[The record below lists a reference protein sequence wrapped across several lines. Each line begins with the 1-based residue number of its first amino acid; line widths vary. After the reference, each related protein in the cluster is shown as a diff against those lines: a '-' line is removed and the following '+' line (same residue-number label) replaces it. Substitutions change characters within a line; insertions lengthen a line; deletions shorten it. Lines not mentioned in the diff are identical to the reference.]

1 MSDASRSLPPAKL
14 APDVLSTPQNQM
26 PTPATNSNS
35 PTRNPLDSLLIQQLE
50 QLIARERVLQ
60 QQYSRLAADPNP
72 RAPIA
77 SFAAELTQLELR
89 ADRLCRMIDA
99 MN

>member
-50 QLIARERVLQ
+50 QLIAREKRSATTVLKV
-60 QQYSRLAADPNP
+60 SGGPKC
-72 RAPIA
+72 APP
-77 SFAAELTQLELR
+77 
-89 ADRLCRMIDA
+89 
-99 MN
+99 